1 MPRVVSIALLLF
13 IVLDPFGNLVT
24 LNTLLRASAPSRR
37 RRIIIRES
45 IIALAILQLF
55 VFAGGAILH
64 ALGLQAY
71 TLGIS
76 GGIVLFMI
84 ALGMVFPARK
94 VLDKEG
100 LDDPLVVPIAMPLI
114 AGPGAISVVILL
126 AQTNPVWTVAGAV
139 GIAWLPTAVIL
150 AVSTWIFN
158 FLGPRG
164 AVALERL
171 MGILLVMLSVQMV
184 LDGVR
189 GYLASQA

>member
-1 MPRVVSIALLLF
+1 MISIALLLF

-24 LNTLLRASAPSRR
+24 LNTLLRTSEPARR

-45 IIALAILQLF
+45 VIALGILQLS
-55 VFAGGAILH
+55 VFAGGIVLH

-84 ALGMVFPARK
+84 ALGMIFPTHR
-94 VLDKEG
+94 VIDKEG

-114 AGPGAISVVILL
+114 AGPGAISAVILM
-126 AQTNPVWTVAGAV
+126 AQNNPVPNVALAV
-139 GIAWLPTAVIL
+139 AMAWLPTAIIL

-164 AVALERL
+164 AVAVERL

-184 LDGVR
+184 LDGVGAYLTSR
-189 GYLASQA
+189 G

>member
-1 MPRVVSIALLLF
+1 MPRVISIALLLF

-24 LNTLLRASAPSRR
+24 LNTLLRAATPARR

-100 LDDPLVVPIAMPLI
+100 LEDPLVVPIAMPLI

-126 AQTNPVWTVAGAV
+126 AQTNPVWNVAGAV

-150 AVSTWIFN
+150 TVSTWIFN

-184 LDGVR
+184 LNGLSA
-189 GYLASQA
+189 YMKAA

>member
-1 MPRVVSIALLLF
+1 MISIALLLF

-24 LNTLLRASAPSRR
+24 LNTLLRTSEPARR

-45 IIALAILQLF
+45 VIALGILQLS
-55 VFAGGAILH
+55 VFAGGVILH
-64 ALGLQAY
+64 ALGLQNY

-84 ALGMVFPARK
+84 ALGMIFPTHR
-94 VLDKEG
+94 VIDKEG

-114 AGPGAISVVILL
+114 AGPGAISAVILM
-126 AQTNPVWTVAGAV
+126 AQNNPVPNVALAV
-139 GIAWLPTAVIL
+139 VMAWLPTAIIL

-164 AVALERL
+164 AVAVERL

-184 LDGVR
+184 LDGLGAYLTSR
-189 GYLASQA
+189 G

>member
-1 MPRVVSIALLLF
+1 MISIALLLF

-24 LNTLLRASAPSRR
+24 LNTLLQTSEPARR

-45 IIALAILQLF
+45 VIALGILQLS
-55 VFAGGAILH
+55 VFAGGVILH
-64 ALGLQAY
+64 ALGLQNY

-84 ALGMVFPARK
+84 ALGMIFPTHR
-94 VLDKEG
+94 VIDKEG

-114 AGPGAISVVILL
+114 AGPGAISAVILM
-126 AQTNPVWTVAGAV
+126 AQNNPVPNVALAV
-139 GIAWLPTAVIL
+139 VMAWLPTAIIL

-164 AVALERL
+164 AVAVERL

-184 LDGVR
+184 LDGVGAYLTSR
-189 GYLASQA
+189 G

>member
-1 MPRVVSIALLLF
+1 MISIALLLF

-24 LNTLLRASAPSRR
+24 LNTLLRTSEPARR

-45 IIALAILQLF
+45 IIALGILQLS
-55 VFAGGAILH
+55 VFAGGGVLH
-64 ALGLQAY
+64 ALGLQNY

-84 ALGMVFPARK
+84 ALGMIFPTHR

-114 AGPGAISVVILL
+114 AGPGAISAVILM
-126 AQTNPVWTVAGAV
+126 AQNNPVTNVALAV
-139 GIAWLPTAVIL
+139 VMAWLPTAIIL
-150 AVSTWIFN
+150 AVSTWIYN

-164 AVALERL
+164 AAPSS
-171 MGILLVMLSVQMV
+171 G
-184 LDGVR
+184 
-189 GYLASQA
+189 

>member
-1 MPRVVSIALLLF
+1 MLSIALLLF
-13 IVLDPFGNLVT
+13 SVLDPFGNLVT
-24 LNTLLRASAPSRR
+24 LNTLLRTSQPARR

-45 IIALAILQLF
+45 VIALGILQLS
-55 VFAGGAILH
+55 VFAGGIILR

-84 ALGMVFPARK
+84 ALGMIYPAHR
-94 VLDKEG
+94 VIDKEG

-114 AGPGAISVVILL
+114 AGPGAISAVILM
-126 AQTNPVWTVAGAV
+126 AQNNPVTSVALAV
-139 GIAWLPTAVIL
+139 AMAWLPTAIIL
-150 AVSTWIFN
+150 AVSTSIFN

-164 AVALERL
+164 AVAVERL

-184 LDGVR
+184 LDGMA
-189 GYLASQA
+189 GYLASRG